1 MTDEITELK
10 AQLADALK
18 RLAALETVGNRGYG
32 IGTSEEA
39 SLAQGRRGTAQLAM
53 DRAELPR
60 HVTDG
65 MVKATAGMV
74 PEIVRTAKA
83 R

>member
-1 MTDEITELK
+1 
-10 AQLADALK
+10 LK
-18 RLAALETVGNRGYG
+18 RLAALETSGNRGYG

-53 DRAELPR
+53 DRAEVPR
-60 HVTDG
+60 HVTDA